1 MQRSRKWP
9 RKDRL
14 TMKIK
19 ESLYYAKILLFGEY
33 GIIEDSMGLSIP
45 FNKFNGALKMDGAR
59 NEFSDNSNS
68 DIKEFAEY
76 LRVLK
81 QNDELGCDIDLDRLD
96 ADIRNG
102 LYFDSSI
109 PQGFGVG
116 SSGALVASIYD
127 GYCNDKITVD
137 SQQQGNEI
145 LALKQ
150 IFSKLESFFHGK
162 SSGLDPLICYLNLPV
177 LIKSKNNLDTVGLPT
192 PNEAGK
198 GAIFLM
204 DSGIPGQTQNMV
216 SIFLE
221 KCKNEGFRHII
232 KHQFKKYNDECINAF
247 LNKDFK
253 PLFKSLKQLSQLVYD
268 NFSPMIPD
276 NYKTVWKEGIE
287 SNSYYLKLC
296 GSGGGGFILGFTEDF
311 EKASEKLKNQ
321 QLQVI
326 YKF

>member
-1 MQRSRKWP
+1 
-9 RKDRL
+9 
-14 TMKIK
+14 MKLK
-19 ESLYYAKILLFGEY
+19 NSLYYAKILLFGEY

-45 FNKFNGALKMDGAR
+45 FNQFNGALKKKSEDS
-59 NEFSDNSNS
+59 EFANNSNK
-68 DIKEFAEY
+68 DIRRFFEY
-76 LRVLK
+76 LK
-81 QNDELGCDIDLDRLD
+81 QLEQSETFNCHFDFEKLESDLND
-96 ADIRNG
+96 G

-127 GYCNDKITVD
+127 TYCLNKISVSAGQTG
-137 SQQQGNEI
+137 SEI
-145 LALKQ
+145 LELKNT
-150 IFSKLESFFHGK
+150 FSVLESFFHGK

-177 LIKSKNNLDTVGLPT
+177 LIKSKTQMDTVGLPV

-204 DSGIPGQTQNMV
+204 DSGMPGQTQNMV

-221 KCKNEGFRHII
+221 KCKNEGFRNIV
-232 KHQFKKYNDECINAF
+232 KHQFKKYNDECIDAF
-247 LNKDFK
+247 LKKDFK
-253 PLFKSLKQLSQLVYD
+253 PLFHSLKNLSQLVYD

-276 NYKTVWKEGIE
+276 NFKNLWKEGID

-311 EKASEKLKNQ
+311 EKAAEKLNGQ

>member
-1 MQRSRKWP
+1 
-9 RKDRL
+9 
-14 TMKIK
+14 MKLK
-19 ESLYYAKILLFGEY
+19 QSLYYAKILLFGEY

-45 FNKFNGALKMDGAR
+45 YNKFNGALKQDGR
-59 NEFSDNSNS
+59 KDEFALNSNKDIKAFANYLSDLNEKGELSCKLDLDKLYS
-68 DIKEFAEY
+68 DIS
-76 LRVLK
+76 
-81 QNDELGCDIDLDRLD
+81 
-96 ADIRNG
+96 NG

-127 GYCNDKITVD
+127 TYCTDKIAIQSNQSGT
-137 SQQQGNEI
+137 EI

-177 LIKSKNNLDTVGLPT
+177 LIKSKTNLDTVGLPT

-232 KHQFKKYNDECINAF
+232 KHQFKKYNDECIDAF
-247 LNKDFK
+247 LKKDFK
-253 PLFKSLKQLSQLVYD
+253 PLFHSLKQLSQLVYD

-276 NYKTVWKEGIE
+276 NYKTLWKEGID

>member
-1 MQRSRKWP
+1 
-9 RKDRL
+9 
-14 TMKIK
+14 MKLK
-19 ESLYYAKILLFGEY
+19 QSLYYAKILLFGEY

-45 FNKFNGALKMDGAR
+45 YNKFNGALKMDGRQDA
-59 NEFSDNSNS
+59 FALSSNH
-68 DIKEFAEY
+68 DIKAFADY
-76 LRVLK
+76 LSGLVESGDLPCQMDMTRLY
-81 QNDELGCDIDLDRLD
+81 EDISK
-96 ADIRNG
+96 G

-127 GYCNDKITVD
+127 TYCTDKIAIQ
-137 SQQQGNEI
+137 SQQSGTEI

-150 IFSKLESFFHGK
+150 IFSKLESYFHGK

-177 LIKSKNNLDTVGLPT
+177 LIKSKTHLDTVGLPT
-192 PNEAGK
+192 PNETGK

-221 KCKNEGFRHII
+221 KCKNEGFRQII
-232 KHQFKKYNDECINAF
+232 KHQFKKYNDECIDAF
-247 LNKDFK
+247 LKKDFK
-253 PLFKSLKQLSQLVYD
+253 PLFHSLKQLSQLVYD

-276 NYKTVWKEGIE
+276 NYKSLWKEGID

>member
-1 MQRSRKWP
+1 
-9 RKDRL
+9 
-14 TMKIK
+14 
-19 ESLYYAKILLFGEY
+19 
-33 GIIEDSMGLSIP
+33 MGLSIP
-45 FNKFNGALKMDGAR
+45 FNKFNGALKMDDRAD
-59 NEFSDNSNS
+59 EFSVTSNS
-68 DIKEFAEY
+68 DIKAFADY
-76 LRVLK
+76 LRTL
-81 QNDELGCDIDLDRLD
+81 QTQGDLACTIDLERLD
-96 ADIRNG
+96 NDIAKG

-127 GYCNDKITVD
+127 TYCTDKIAIQANQT
-137 SQQQGNEI
+137 GNEI

-177 LIKSKNNLDTVGLPT
+177 LIKSKTNLGTVGLPT
-192 PNEAGK
+192 PNETGK

-232 KHQFKKYNDECINAF
+232 KHQFKKYNDECIEAF
-247 LNKDFK
+247 LKKDFK
-253 PLFKSLKQLSQLVYD
+253 PLFHSLKQLSQLVYD

-276 NYKTVWKEGIE
+276 NYKSLWKEGID

>member
-1 MQRSRKWP
+1 MNLKRP
-9 RKDRL
+9 
-14 TMKIK
+14 
-19 ESLYYAKILLFGEY
+19 LYYAKILLFGEY

-45 FNKFNGALKMDGAR
+45 FNKFNGILKQDGR
-59 NEFSDNSNS
+59 SDEFAINSNR
-68 DIKEFAEY
+68 DIRDFAAY
-76 LRVLK
+76 LRKLS
-81 QNDELGCDIDLDRLD
+81 DSGELTCHFDFEQLQADID
-96 ADIRNG
+96 NH

-127 GYCNDKITVD
+127 TYCTDKVTINSHQT
-137 SQQQGNEI
+137 GNEI
-145 LALKQ
+145 LALKKV
-150 IFSKLESFFHGK
+150 FSQLESYFHGK

-192 PNEAGK
+192 PDEAGK

-204 DSGIPGQTQNMV
+204 DSGVPGQTQNMV

-221 KCKNEGFRHII
+221 KCKHEGFRNII
-232 KHQFKKYNDECINAF
+232 KHQFKKYNDECIDAF
-247 LNKDFK
+247 LKRDFK
-253 PLFKSLKQLSQLVYD
+253 PLFHSLKNLSQLVYD

-276 NYKTVWKEGIE
+276 NYKKLWKEGID

-296 GSGGGGFILGFTEDF
+296 GSGGGGFILGFTQDF
-311 EKASEKLKNQ
+311 EQAAKKLEGQ

>member
-1 MQRSRKWP
+1 MKLKRS
-9 RKDRL
+9 L
-14 TMKIK
+14 F
-19 ESLYYAKILLFGEY
+19 YAKILLFGEY

-45 FNKFNGALKMDGAR
+45 FNKFNGALKIDDRKDAFAVTS
-59 NEFSDNSNS
+59 NEDIREFYEYLLKLEQDHELQCRIDFKTLES
-68 DIKEFAEY
+68 DIAS
-76 LRVLK
+76 
-81 QNDELGCDIDLDRLD
+81 
-96 ADIRNG
+96 G

-127 GYCNDKITVD
+127 KYCTDKITVEQHHKGD
-137 SQQQGNEI
+137 EI
-145 LALKQ
+145 LVLKQ

-177 LIKSKNNLDTVGLPT
+177 LIKSKTNLDTVGLPT

-204 DSGIPGQTQNMV
+204 DSGVPGQTQNMV

-221 KCKNEGFRHII
+221 KCKSEGFRHLI
-232 KHQFKKYNDECINAF
+232 KHQFKKYNDECIDAF
-247 LNKDFK
+247 LKKDFK
-253 PLFKSLKQLSQLVYD
+253 PLFSSLKKLSQLVYD

-276 NYKTVWKEGIE
+276 NYKKLWKDGIE

-296 GSGGGGFILGFTEDF
+296 GSGGGGFILGFTEDY
-311 EKASEKLKNQ
+311 ELAAEKLKSQ
-321 QLQVI
+321 HLQVI